1 LELRKVPSLISATA
15 EATVLLWA
23 LQLTEFYV
31 IIEGDVKVCVDAFVG
46 SSENCPWAI
55 AHFC

>member
-1 LELRKVPSLISATA
+1 MHSLISAIA
-15 EATVLLWA
+15 EATALLWA